1 MQSANEQQWASPV
14 LLALRKAGEMGM
26 RMIDAHDLYDQFL
39 KEMETLVKST
49 NHKDID
55 LEAISMLCGAK
66 LITDAPTI
74 TPEPGWISVKDR
86 LPPANDLVI
95 VSIND
100 DRGDND
106 YRYTDA
112 GWYLAEG
119 KCWIVDNE
127 ATINVEAWMPLPKPY
142 KPPKEEA

>member
-1 MQSANEQQWASPV
+1 
-14 LLALRKAGEMGM
+14 M

-66 LITDAPTI
+66 LITDAQTV

-86 LPPANDLVI
+86 LPAETHSIFWPLKDTVKWNKAMWKEQSDKVI
-95 VSIND
+95 VAIRFKD
-100 DRGDND
+100 GTRVVRTGETHDGEWR
-106 YRYTDA
+106 TD
-112 GWYLAEG
+112 LS
-119 KCWIVDNE
+119 KFLDPVV
-127 ATINVEAWMPLPKPY
+127 THWMPMPE
-142 KPPKEEA
+142 PPKEET